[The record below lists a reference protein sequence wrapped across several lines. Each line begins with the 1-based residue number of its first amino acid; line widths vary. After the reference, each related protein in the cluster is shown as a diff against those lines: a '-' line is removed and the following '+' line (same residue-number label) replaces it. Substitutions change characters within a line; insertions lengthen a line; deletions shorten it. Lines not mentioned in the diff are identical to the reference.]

1 MCGIVGAASTRNVVD
16 LLIEGIK
23 RLEYR
28 GYDSTGIA
36 FLKDGRLERLRSTGR
51 VTQLEELAREKR
63 VQASTGLSHTR
74 WATHGAPTEANAH
87 PHFSARGGLEIG
99 IVHNGIVENHEPIR
113 ARMKALGYGFA
124 SETDTEVM
132 VHHVHSLVAKGASLF
147 EAVKS
152 ASREWEGAYAVGI
165 VSSQEPDVVV
175 GARKG
180 SPLLVG
186 LGKGENFLA
195 SDASAL
201 LSKTRDVV
209 YLEEGDV
216 VEVRAGG
223 VAICDR
229 EGRRVKRPVT
239 KSSLSA
245 DAVERGPYAHY
256 MQKEIFEQPGAV
268 ANTLEMVAN
277 AQSLQPNLFGAE
289 AEAIFAR
296 TRQAL
301 VLACGTSYHA
311 GLVARYWLEAIA
323 GISTSVEIASE
334 YRYRDS
340 VAAPGTLVLT
350 VSQSGETA
358 DTIAA
363 LKHAQARG
371 LEDSLTICNVPESAL
386 MPASRLRFLTRAGPE
401 IGVAS
406 TKAFTTQLASLFV
419 LTLVLAKLR
428 NRLSGKQEK
437 ELIAQLRHLPGAME
451 AVLSAEPQVR
461 EWAQRFGSKQH
472 ALFLGRGVH
481 FPIAMEGALKLK
493 EISYVHAEAYAAGE
507 LKHGPL
513 ALVDADMPVVTVAPN
528 DQLLEKLKSNM
539 QEVRARGGE
548 LYVFADRDARVAES
562 EGVHVM
568 RLVDHAGPLSPI
580 LHVIPLQL
588 LAYHVA
594 VLRGTDVDKPRN
606 LAKSVT
612 VE

>member
-16 LLIEGIK
+16 LLIEGIRK
-23 RLEYR
+23 LEYR

-36 FLKDGRLERLRSTGR
+36 YVKDGRLERLRSTGR
-51 VTQLEELAREKR
+51 VAHLAELARKQR

-87 PHFSARGGLEIG
+87 PHFSTRGGLEIG

-113 ARMKALGYGFA
+113 ARMKAQGYRFT

-132 VHHVHSLVAKGASLF
+132 VHHVHSLAAQGLPLF
-147 EAVKS
+147 EAVKQ
-152 ASREWEGAYAVGI
+152 ASREWEGAYAVGFI
-165 VSSQEPDVVV
+165 SSREPGAVV

-186 LGKGENFLA
+186 LGKDENFLA

-201 LSKTRDVV
+201 LARTRDVI
-209 YLEEGDV
+209 YLEDGDV
-216 VEVRAGG
+216 VEIRPGSVT
-223 VAICDR
+223 VCDR
-229 EGRRVKRPVT
+229 SGRRVERVVT
-239 KSSLSA
+239 VSRLTA
-245 DAVERGPYAHY
+245 DAVELGPYAHY

-268 ANTLEMVAN
+268 ANTLEMVTN
-277 AQSLQPNLFGAE
+277 ARSLQPNLFGAG
-289 AEAIFAR
+289 ADKVFGKIKYV
-296 TRQAL
+296 QI
-301 VLACGTSYHA
+301 LACGTSYHA

-323 GISTSVEIASE
+323 GLPTAVEVASE
-334 YRYRDS
+334 YRYREP
-340 VAAPGTLVLT
+340 VTMPGTLVVT
-350 VSQSGETA
+350 ISQSGETA

-363 LKHAQARG
+363 LKHAQSCG
-371 LEDSLTICNVPESAL
+371 LSDTLTICNAPESSL
-386 MPASRLRFLTRAGPE
+386 MRQSKLRFLTRAGPE

-406 TKAFTTQLASLFV
+406 TKAFTTQLVALFV
-419 LTLVLAKLR
+419 LTLVLAKQR
-428 NRLSGKQEK
+428 RRLPSKRERD
-437 ELIAQLRHLPGAME
+437 LIAQLRHLPGAIE
-451 AVLSAEPQVR
+451 AVLAVEPQLR
-461 EWAQRFGSKQH
+461 AWAKRFQDKHH
-472 ALFLGRGVH
+472 ALFLGRGAH

-493 EISYVHAEAYAAGE
+493 EISYIHAEAYAAGE

-548 LYVFADRDARVAES
+548 LYVFADQDARVAES
-562 EGVHVM
+562 EGVRVI
-568 RLVDHAGPLSPI
+568 RLMDHAGPLSPI